1 MLEISGETLALILM
15 PAQTIGA
22 LMAAFLAYFIP
33 KWTQLHWMTFGLGLF
48 WTLPLSGFIAESPP
62 WLIVKKRYEEART
75 IVKYGAKRNG
85 REIKVQILHPDK
97 KSGKEVSSS
106 STKRIL
112 SSLTDFTQKNFKSAN
127 RTCYWKKDVSIFVA
141 LLFKV
146 SEEEAGEFAL
156 THSHTQETSNFYNV
170 RWKLCFNLI
179 VVLQGAHVG

>member
-106 STKRIL
+106 STKR
-112 SSLTDFTQKNFKSAN
+112 Q
-127 RTCYWKKDVSIFVA
+127 V
-141 LLFKV
+141 
-146 SEEEAGEFAL
+146 
-156 THSHTQETSNFYNV
+156 
-170 RWKLCFNLI
+170 
-179 VVLQGAHVG
+179 